1 MVTLWFDLDLECSKG
16 SCLASKLRI
25 EIIPDLRRNELSR
38 IYAYMRIRSASV
50 YMKSRSLLL
59 LAFLLFLGLLAIVM
73 IRRSISSMSESL
85 SEPYQAEKIVAS
97 AKL

>member
-1 MVTLWFDLDLECSKG
+1 
-16 SCLASKLRI
+16 
-25 EIIPDLRRNELSR
+25 
-38 IYAYMRIRSASV
+38 
-50 YMKSRSLLL
+50 MKSRSLLL